1 MYAFIAE
8 NAAFFDIVV
17 MCRVLGVG
25 RSGYYAWRGRPESV
39 RSREDRRLV
48 TNIKVIHGT
57 SKRAYGSRRIHGELR
72 NRGFQCGHNRVARLM
87 REHGIR
93 AKQARKFR
101 PTTNS
106 NHSLPVAP
114 NLLDRDFTASTPNQK
129 WVADITYVPTQEG
142 WLYLGAVVD
151 LKSRLVVG
159 HSMQERMTSSLVI
172 DALQMALRRRRP
184 PPGLLLHSDRGSQY
198 ASGAYQDLLIRHHV
212 VCSMSRRGNCY
223 DNAPMESFFATL
235 KKELVHHQTY
245 TSRAEARREILDYI
259 ESFYNS
265 RRLHSSLGYLSPAAY
280 ELTMSA

>member
-8 NAAFFDIVV
+8 NAAFFDILV
-17 MCRVLGVG
+17 MCRVLGVA
-25 RSGYYAWRGRPESV
+25 RSGYYAWRGRPESA

-48 TNIKVIHGT
+48 TNIKVIHRT
-57 SKRAYGSRRIHGELR
+57 NKRAYGSRRIHRELR
-72 NRGFQCGHNRVARLM
+72 KQGFRCGHNRVARLM
-87 REHGIR
+87 REHRIR

-114 NLLDRDFTASTPNQK
+114 NLLARDFTATTPNQK
-129 WVADITYVPTQEG
+129 WVADITYVPTREG

-151 LKSRLVVG
+151 LKSRFVVG

-184 PPGLLLHSDRGSQY
+184 RPGLVLHSDRGSQY
-198 ASGAYQDLLIRHHV
+198 ASSPYQDLLIRHDV
-212 VCSMSRRGNCY
+212 VCSMSRRGDCY

-265 RRLHSSLGYLSPAAY
+265 RRLHSSLGYLSPAEY